1 MAKCKYCGNDAG
13 FLSSSHKECASLA
26 KQTMTYFTDLA
37 LHVLKHGGQQNEVKQ
52 ALDKAVQ
59 EANLNSTQQE
69 QAALAAIVSSLESV
83 LEDGIVTP
91 QEEAHLL
98 TVVNAVNLPMAR
110 IQQLPVWNDMVK
122 SLILSDIL
130 SGIVPNRCAS
140 NLLHIVLQK
149 GESVIWV
156 FNGVQLHEMRTKR
169 HFVGGSVGVS
179 VRVMKG
185 VYLRTSSFR
194 GHPVETTHAVHLGSG
209 AFVITNKHVFFQGP
223 AGVVKMAVKKIVM
236 MEPYTDGIMLQM
248 DGVSAKQRTFQGLDG
263 LFAYNVITNLNLL

>member
-1 MAKCKYCGNDAG
+1 MAKCKYCGKDAG

-26 KQTMTYFTDLA
+26 KQAMTYFTDLA

-52 ALDKAVQ
+52 ALDLAVQ
-59 EANLNSTQQE
+59 EANLNSAQQE
-69 QAALAAIVSSLESV
+69 QAALAAIASSLESV

-130 SGIVPNRCAS
+130 SGVAPNRCAS

-149 GESVIWV
+149 GESVIWI

-209 AFVITNKHVFFQGP
+209 SFIITNKHVFFQGP
-223 AGVVKMAVKKIVM
+223 AGVVKMAAKKIVM
-236 MEPYTDGIMLQM
+236 AEPFTDGLMLQM

>member
-1 MAKCKYCGNDAG
+1 MAKCKYCGKDAG

-37 LHVLKHGGQQNEVKQ
+37 LHVLKHGGQQSEVKQ

-59 EANLNSTQQE
+59 EAILNSTQQE
-69 QAALAAIVSSLESV
+69 QAALAAIASSLESV

-98 TVVNAVNLPMAR
+98 TVVNAVNLPLAR
-110 IQQLPVWNDMVK
+110 FQQLPVWNDMVK

-209 AFVITNKHVFFQGP
+209 AFIVTNKHVFFQGP

-236 MEPYTDGIMLQM
+236 VEPFTDGIMLQM

>member
-1 MAKCKYCGNDAG
+1 MAKCKYCGRDAG
-13 FLSSSHKECASLA
+13 FLSSSHKECAALA
-26 KQTMTYFTDLA
+26 TQTMTYFTDLA
-37 LHVLKHGGQQNEVKQ
+37 LHVLRHGGLKEEVKQ
-52 ALDKAVQ
+52 ALEKAARD
-59 EANLNSTQQE
+59 ANLNSAQQE
-69 QAALAAIVSSLESV
+69 QAALDAVASSLELV

-91 QEEAHLL
+91 EEESHLL

-110 IQQLPVWNDMVK
+110 IQQLPVWSQMIK
-122 SLILSDIL
+122 SLVLADIL
-130 SGIVPNRCAS
+130 NGVVPTRCTS

-169 HFVGGSVGVS
+169 GYVGGSVGVS

-194 GHPVETTHAVHLGSG
+194 GHPVETTHAVHLGMGS
-209 AFVITNKHVFFQGP
+209 FIITNKHVFFQGP
-223 AGVVKMAVKKIVM
+223 AGVVKMAVKKIVAV
-236 MEPYTDGIMLQM
+236 EPYTDGIMIQL
-248 DGVSAKQRTFQGLDG
+248 DGVSAKPRIFEGLDG